1 MTNIASIL
9 VGFALMANMLISTQQ
24 LQQPVEAS
32 GFGLTAVAAGLA
44 MVPSGLAMVACAPV
58 SGTMISR
65 LGGRVTLITGAAI
78 MAVAY
83 LARVFTATRCLR

>member
-1 MTNIASIL
+1 
-9 VGFALMANMLISTQQ
+9 MANMLISTQQ

-44 MVPSGLAMVACAPV
+44 MVPSGLAMVAFAPV
-58 SGTMISR
+58 SGSMINR
-65 LGGRVTLITGAAI
+65 LGGRITLMAGAAI

-83 LARVFTATRCLR
+83 LAGSSTATRYWR